1 MDEEEEKESKS
12 QLREVFDFCD
22 RDGSGY
28 LSVEELEESARGYF
42 GAQDTKR
49 LVEILYPREHGEI
62 SFEEFCAGVDTVLHS
77 KDGDT
82 DVVTGLDEGEQL
94 EYTVGG
100 SLELDSIVMSKDVPP
115 TLQIEDCREDV
126 FTTLD
131 EGLCDSESNS
141 DLINFADVEL
151 YETTDEVNNR
161 GMYLQPGGHSVRS
174 NKRPSSNASA
184 RILFR
189 SSSPINGHGA
199 DYDSDLS
206 QDQISVED
214 DIQTLYDKI
223 HNLQKLLSELQDVQ
237 TDNDDRYEKVK
248 QENVNLMTRIHLLE
262 EQIREHEIKSEE
274 KMKEEQKKL
283 KELLSRHER
292 EKSQEIEDY
301 VNKIHILQIEN
312 QNALEEVSYLKSQ
325 VEKLKQDKMQME
337 IKLELNLVELTSLKE
352 EKKNLEDAVSQ
363 ERKNFM
369 EEKEK
374 NKMLLEQLKQKSEEL
389 KDYEDDMKKLER
401 FRSHSMQELPNQF
414 FELQRELRQLKEEN
428 TKLQETN
435 EELQAY
441 ISNSSII
448 QELPQSS
455 PLPLEDELETLSKEQ
470 LRKLLQEQEED
481 NTKLKKYIDGIL
493 LNIVENYPE
502 LLEVKPIL

>member
-1 MDEEEEKESKS
+1 MEK
-12 QLREVFDFCD
+12 F
-22 RDGSGY
+22 
-28 LSVEELEESARGYF
+28 LSRNSARGSIRSY
-42 GAQDTKR
+42 
-49 LVEILYPREHGEI
+49 IL
-62 SFEEFCAGVDTVLHS
+62 
-77 KDGDT
+77 K
-82 DVVTGLDEGEQL
+82 L

-161 GMYLQPGGHSVRS
+161 GMYLQPGGHSVSSDNFQNHDTNRTNNNKENLFQQRNTWLRSSLRRSSRS